1 MAKNYSSY
9 SRQRKAI
16 IQQVRRLEKRG
27 YTVPDR
33 YNLPTVKELRSM
45 PKSEAQKIERRAKSY
60 TTKSVR
66 SSSYI
71 KTGTISAETGE
82 IKERKVRYSQ
92 AVKIER
98 QRSARKAVETRQRKK
113 KKPRR
118 DLDRWAYDFIQAAPE
133 DLQWDAEAY
142 TEAVKRG
149 YDKTFGEYLSDAAE
163 QPNSIE
169 VFNKKLEAL
178 RDSDAATAE
187 ELEKLFNNERQ
198 AVGEGKMIDRFLR
211 YEGNLPEFDYHY
223 DNGNLSVRNVL
234 EMAEVI
240 TGKPLSGKQA
250 ERLRAAI
257 DKDTG
262 A

>member
-98 QRSARKAVETRQRKK
+98 QRSARKAIETRQRKK

-118 DLDRWAYDFIQAAPE
+118 DLDRWAYEFMQGVPD
-133 DLQWDAEAY
+133 DLQWDGEQY
-142 TEAVKRG
+142 VDAVKKG
-149 YDKTFGEYLSDAAE
+149 YGGSFGEYLSEAGE
-163 QPNSIE
+163 QPDSIE
-169 VFNKKLEAL
+169 VFNKKLEVL
-178 RDSDAATAE
+178 RDSDTATAD
-187 ELEKLFNNERQ
+187 ELERLFNNEWQ
-198 AVGEGKMIDRFLR
+198 AVGESKMIDRFLQH
-211 YEGNLPEFDYHY
+211 EGKLPEFDYHY
-223 DNGNLSVRNVL
+223 DSGHLDTTEVL
-234 EMAEVI
+234 KMAQII
-240 TGKPLSGKQA
+240 TGKPLSGAQA
-250 ERLRAAI
+250 KRLRDAI